1 MEYLRKGLIWKPLQ
15 DTINLNSEIILSEI
29 TIKNNKWAIFNACR
43 SPCNSNIET
52 LLGDLSSLL
61 NKYLSKYHNVII
73 MGDFNIDVKGKANPN
88 FNKFSEFCNRF
99 SMLNLIKNYT
109 YFTKTRK

>member
-29 TIKNNKWAIFNACR
+29 TIKNNKWAIFNAYR
-43 SPCNSNIET
+43 SPCNSNIGT

-61 NKYLSKYHNVII
+61 NKYLSKYDNVII
-73 MGDFNIDVKGKANPN
+73 MGDFNIDVKDQTNLN
-88 FNKFSEFCNRF
+88 FASE
-99 SMLNLIKNYT
+99 LHLLH
-109 YFTKTRK
+109 